1 MATFYAWTTMNLPT
15 SSRYMS
21 PPMGKDSQ
29 EDNRIPFPVKSGN
42 GSTRMNISQRTT
54 LWAMPKTLPVEDA
67 LQSTALQ
74 STDDD
79 DDDDEGIF

>member
-1 MATFYAWTTMNLPT
+1 
-15 SSRYMS
+15 
-21 PPMGKDSQ
+21 
-29 EDNRIPFPVKSGN
+29 
-42 GSTRMNISQRTT
+42 MNISQRTT

-79 DDDDEGIF
+79 DDDDDDEGIF

>member
-1 MATFYAWTTMNLPT
+1 
-15 SSRYMS
+15 
-21 PPMGKDSQ
+21 
-29 EDNRIPFPVKSGN
+29 
-42 GSTRMNISQRTT
+42 
-54 LWAMPKTLPVEDA
+54 MPKTLPVEDA